1 MKYNAKKFLAKRL
14 TDMMK
19 MRKESQFDLSKIM
32 DVFQSTVSAWCT
44 DQKMPR
50 MDKIE
55 KIALH
60 YGVAL
65 SSLIAPQKSDTGII
79 PFAESYYAPIV
90 GFIPAGYPA
99 LAAKNI
105 EGYATIHYKDVE
117 NYFFA
122 RQRGQHD

>member
-1 MKYNAKKFLAKRL
+1 MKYNAKKFFAKRL
-14 TDMMK
+14 TGMMK
-19 MRKESQFDLSKIM
+19 MRGESQFDLSKIM
-32 DVFQSTVSAWCT
+32 GVSQSTVSAWCT
-44 DQKMPR
+44 GQKMPR

-65 SSLIAPQKSDTGII
+65 SSLVAPQKSDT
-79 PFAESYYAPIV
+79 FAESYYAPIV